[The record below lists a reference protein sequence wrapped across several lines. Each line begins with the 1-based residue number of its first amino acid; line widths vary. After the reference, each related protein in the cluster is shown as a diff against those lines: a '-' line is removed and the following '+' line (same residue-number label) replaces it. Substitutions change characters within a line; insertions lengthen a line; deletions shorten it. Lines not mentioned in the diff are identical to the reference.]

1 MNFYGNEYMVN
12 SNNSI
17 NDNIY
22 NTEKL
27 KKSSKYKIKKI
38 LKPFINILSSNKKP
52 KNSKYV
58 CKCQHS
64 SSLES
69 NDFDYS
75 SEIYD
80 NQSNEKLENKIMDEI
95 RNCGENSAIF
105 AYNGEN
111 SYDLVPITNDQ
122 VYVPVHFA
130 RVPGS
135 GTFFWTT
142 IKRRVD
148 YDLEEGEYYSGNQ
161 LPQLQAHHYDRWVQA

>member
-1 MNFYGNEYMVN
+1 MNFYANEYIIN

-27 KKSSKYKIKKI
+27 KKSSKYKLKKI
-38 LKPFINILSSNKKP
+38 FKPFINILSSNKKP

-64 SSLES
+64 SLES
-69 NDFDYS
+69 SNEFDYS

-80 NQSNEKLENKIMDEI
+80 NQSNEKLETKIIDEI
-95 RNCGENSAIF
+95 RNEDSAIF
-105 AYNGEN
+105 AYNGGN
-111 SYDLVPITNDQ
+111 SYDLVPITYDQ
-122 VYVPVHFA
+122 VYVPVHFV
-130 RVPGS
+130 RVPGN
-135 GTFFWTT
+135 GTFFYTT

-148 YDLEEGEYYSGNQ
+148 YDVVEPEFISENQ
-161 LPQLQAHHYDRWVQA
+161 LPQLQEHVYDRWVQA